1 MWIRGSVRRSSR
13 LKSGCANGLP
23 SRIRLSLYFTPSLL
37 LALALFLFPAS
48 AVAEQL
54 IARVILNQEDK
65 GDFFVNRSE
74 NGDFLMKGEDLK
86 VIGFSSLSGAT
97 SVMEGETYLSLRS
110 MAGVAYIFN
119 EGNLSLAITANPSL
133 LGKEII
139 DFFPKDTQKVY
150 YPSDTSVFLNYG
162 ADYLAGSGFSFKSFN
177 LSNQL
182 GVRNGNILFLN
193 DSVYSKDLNHERF
206 VRLQS
211 SLTYDDRKELRRYIA
226 GDFFASSGDLG
237 SSLNLGGI
245 SLAKVYRIDPYF
257 INYPTLGL
265 AGQVALPSEAKIY
278 LNGMLMRTEK
288 FSPGEFEL
296 KNITPYGA
304 AGAIDVVLKDSF
316 GREQRLNYPFY
327 FGGSSLLKKGLHE
340 YSYSLG
346 FMRDQFGT
354 ASNRYS
360 NLAFSAFHR
369 YGVSDSITLG
379 LRGEARNNVYNLGPQ
394 ATFLLD
400 NAGMIGLS
408 IAGSTGGS
416 ANTGGAA
423 IITYLYQ
430 GLHAGANLS
439 MEGFTRDYANIAT
452 NPASDKPKSLVS
464 AGLSYSDRVLGSL
477 SIGYTTSRMY
487 VGENRDV
494 TSVAYTRN
502 LIRES
507 TITAT
512 YRRVKEGGYD
522 NQFFVALNYTPK
534 PDLFVSASYQT
545 TKDSKDA
552 VLEVQKN
559 PPVGEGFSYRAIL
572 QRTDAAGQETYTANP
587 SIQYNGRYGIYLGE
601 FTGTNAVGKLDDQYH
616 LSTSGAFVFVGNVF
630 TATRPVYDSFGLVK
644 VGDLKGIKVL
654 LNSQEIGETDSS
666 GKLFIPNLGSFYN
679 NQVAIGD
686 KEIPIDYYLSNVVKL
701 VSPPLRSGS
710 CIPFIAK
717 KMQMISGTLMMRINA
732 EIKAVEFKEVTLNV
746 NGKEITFPTGTGGAF
761 DIDLSQSKEFSKLT
775 EAEEIGCGSIDAGP
789 TPFLKPGTY
798 SGGLDFQGTP
808 QTFSLTIP
816 ASTEPFI
823 DLGRIIIDVSPESKT
838 DGSIN
843 ETYPLK
849 DKEVIWD
856 PPALWIPFPIGET
869 ASNTVDER
877 AVLLTSDKLKRM
889 LPGLR
894 VISESQAG
902 RTGTGP

>member
-1 MWIRGSVRRSSR
+1 MWIRASVRRSSR
-13 LKSGCANGLP
+13 LKSGSANGPP
-23 SRIRLSLYFTPSLL
+23 SCFRLSRDFTPSLIL
-37 LALALFLFPAS
+37 VLVLAFFLFPAP
-48 AVAEQL
+48 AVAEQI

-74 NGDFLMKGEDLK
+74 NGDFLMKSEDLK
-86 VIGFSSLSGAT
+86 TIGFRSLIGAT
-97 SVMEGETYLSLRS
+97 SAIEGETYLSLRS
-110 MAGVAYIFN
+110 IAGVTYTFN
-119 EGNLSLAITANPSL
+119 EGNLSLAITAIPSL
-133 LGKEII
+133 LTKEII
-139 DFFPKDTQKVY
+139 DFFTKETQKVY

-162 ADYLAGSGFSFKSFN
+162 ADYLAGNGFSFTSFN

-182 GVRNGNILFLN
+182 GARKDNVLFLT

-211 SLTYDDRKELRRYIA
+211 SFTYDDRKELRRFIA
-226 GDFFASSGDLG
+226 GDFFTSSGDLG

-245 SLAKVYRIDPYF
+245 SVSKVYHIDPYF

-316 GREQRLNYPFY
+316 GREQRLSYPFY
-327 FGGSSLLKKGLHE
+327 FGGSSLLKKGLNE

-346 FMRDQFGT
+346 FKRDQFGT

-379 LRGEARNNVYNLGPQ
+379 LRGEARNSLYNLGPQ
-394 ATFLLD
+394 ATFLLG

-408 IAGSTGGS
+408 LAGSTGGS

-423 IITYLYQ
+423 IFTYLYQ
-430 GLHAGANLS
+430 GLHAGANFS

-452 NPASDKPKSLVS
+452 DPASDRPKSQAT
-464 AGLSYSDRVLGSL
+464 AGLSYSDRLLGSL
-477 SIGYTTSRMY
+477 SIGYTTARMY
-487 VGENRDV
+487 VGQNRDV
-494 TSVAYTRN
+494 ASVAYTRN
-502 LIRES
+502 LTGQS

-512 YRRVKEGGYD
+512 YRRVKDVGYD
-522 NQFFVALNYTPK
+522 NQFFIALNYIPK
-534 PDLFVSASYQT
+534 PDLFVSAGYQT
-545 TKDSKDA
+545 TKDSKNA

-572 QRTDAAGQETYTANP
+572 QRMDAAGQATYTANP
-587 SIQYNGRYGIYLGE
+587 SLQYNGRYGIYLGE
-601 FTGTNAVGKLDDQYH
+601 FNGASTEGKLAEQYH

-630 TATRPVYDSFGLVK
+630 GATRPVYDSFGLVK
-644 VGDLKGIKVL
+644 SGDLKGVKVF

-666 GKLFIPNLGSFYN
+666 GKLFIPNLGSFYQ

-717 KMQMISGTLMMRINA
+717 KLQMISGTLMMRING
-732 EIKAVEFKEVTLNV
+732 EMKPVEFQEVTLNV
-746 NGKEITFPTGTGGAF
+746 NGKEISFPTGTGGAF

-775 EAEEIGCGSIDAGP
+775 EAEESGCSSIAGGP

-798 SGGLDFQGTP
+798 SGVLDYQGSP
-808 QTFSLTIP
+808 HAFRLTIP
-816 ASTEPFI
+816 ASNEPFI
-823 DLGRIIIDVSPESKT
+823 DLGRIIIDVSP
-838 DGSIN
+838 
-843 ETYPLK
+843 
-849 DKEVIWD
+849 
-856 PPALWIPFPIGET
+856 
-869 ASNTVDER
+869 
-877 AVLLTSDKLKRM
+877 
-889 LPGLR
+889 
-894 VISESQAG
+894 
-902 RTGTGP
+902 